1 MGDPLGL
8 SLRLQPESSCVVLL
22 QAEAW
27 AAGEGRARFP
37 EAGLK
42 APRALCLHAAV
53 LGVGLVC
60 TAVDCFP

>member
-1 MGDPLGL
+1 M
-8 SLRLQPESSCVVLL
+8 LL